1 MSDAMVRGVVHL
13 IEETKTYGQNGF
25 RKRLLVLEQ
34 DNGRFTNYIPLDFI
48 QEDCDTVDEVK
59 KGDELEVS
67 YRLSGRKW
75 QRDAASEEKFF
86 LNAEARSFKVLKG
99 AAEAV
104 GSKAGS
110 SKAGGTQTEDYIP
123 DDEVPF

>member
-1 MSDAMVRGVVHL
+1 
-13 IEETKTYGQNGF
+13 
-25 RKRLLVLEQ
+25 LVLEQ

-48 QEDCDTVDEVK
+48 QDACDTVDEVK

-75 QRDAASEEKFF
+75 QRDAASEEKYF
-86 LNAEARSFKVLKG
+86 LNAEALGFKVLKG

-104 GSKAGS
+104 GSKAGSSKAGSSKVGSSKVGSSKVGSSKAGS

>member
-48 QEDCDTVDEVK
+48 QDACDTVDEVK

-67 YRLSGRKW
+67 YRLSGRNW
-75 QRDAASEEKFF
+75 QRDAESEEKFF